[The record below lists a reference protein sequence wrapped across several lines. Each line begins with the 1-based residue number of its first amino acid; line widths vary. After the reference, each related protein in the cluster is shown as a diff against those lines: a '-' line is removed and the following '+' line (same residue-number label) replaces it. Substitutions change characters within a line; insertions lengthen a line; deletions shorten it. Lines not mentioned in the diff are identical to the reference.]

1 MSVKDNYQ
9 KYMLKRRSLRYPLD
23 EIPQDYFFYEDI
35 TVIQD
40 FFYDVFVEGMSVDEA
55 FSSLKSF
62 YNISITRV
70 KNKMMNDGYIELNF
84 NYDKLDEILDSY
96 PPKKLKKILKTNGLD
111 VPKSVEDRKALIKN
125 EIPQKFASEELT
137 ISDKGKN
144 YYNDTKNKISLF
156 IDCCDDFFYYH
167 EYLDLCFKNPDR
179 TDEENLLDFINLHY
193 DVAVDRK
200 DFGCL
205 CFCFETNG
213 YFYGNNEENYEKAVD
228 EFIQEFIV
236 RINHIF
242 LPQEYYDAYEP
253 LEYEINI
260 NFVAATEKLSKDY
273 ILSRFESM
281 WDDFSLDYLVVEK
294 EDALNYLNQMLEDDE
309 VYEKINKSYRI
320 V

>member
-1 MSVKDNYQ
+1 
-9 KYMLKRRSLRYPLD
+9 
-23 EIPQDYFFYEDI
+23 
-35 TVIQD
+35 
-40 FFYDVFVEGMSVDEA
+40 MSVDEA
-55 FSSLKSF
+55 FSNLKSF
-62 YNISITRV
+62 YNISINRV
-70 KNKMMNDGYIELNF
+70 KNKMMKEGYIEVNF
-84 NYDKLDEILDSY
+84 NHDNIDEILDSY

-111 VPKSVEDRKALIKN
+111 VPKSVEERKALIKS

-144 YYNDTKNKISLF
+144 YYNDTKNKVSLF
-156 IDCCDDFFYYH
+156 LDCCDEFFYYH

-193 DVAVDRK
+193 DLAVDRK
-200 DFGCL
+200 DFRCLDL
-205 CFCFETNG
+205 CFESKG

-228 EFIQEFIV
+228 EFIQQFIV

-242 LPQEYYDAYEP
+242 LPQEYYDVYEP
-253 LEYEINI
+253 LTYEINI

-273 ILSRFESM
+273 IISRLESM

-294 EDALNYLNQMLEDDE
+294 DVALNYLNQLLEDGE
-309 VYEKINKSYRI
+309 AYEKINNSYQI